1 MKKDPSY
8 EKNKY
13 DFSICSE
20 VHTNDKGEFSF
31 IITTEGN
38 QCTVLSSDIVLVSI
52 LTELKSLIQK
62 ANPSYDGENT
72 TISVILKI
80 W

>member
-20 VHTNDKGEFSF
+20 VHTNEKGEFSF
-31 IITTEGN
+31 VITTEGN

-52 LTELKSLIQK
+52 LAELKSLIQK
-62 ANPSYDGENT
+62 ANSNYDGENT

-80 W
+80 